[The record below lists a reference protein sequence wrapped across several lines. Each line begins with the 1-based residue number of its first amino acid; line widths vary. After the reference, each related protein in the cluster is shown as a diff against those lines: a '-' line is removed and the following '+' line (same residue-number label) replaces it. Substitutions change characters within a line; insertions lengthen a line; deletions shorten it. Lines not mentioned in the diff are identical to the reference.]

1 MKKQFK
7 NLSLGLAF
15 ISLLTVGSSSVLMA
29 AKPIKEEKIDP
40 RNPNAIKDTIVED
53 SATAIEDSST
63 STMAD
68 DPETSTIVEDS
79 AAAIEDSSTSTTA
92 DDLETST
99 IVEDS
104 ATAIEDSSTSTTADD
119 PETATI
125 VEDPSTI
132 ITINPNIFLMDSAG
146 INGLKVKC
154 GELEMMSVLGGGI
167 ECSSVPISAY
177 LGEFKIGEVS
187 QLPTD
192 GLIFTQDLLNVTRG
206 AIAHSEV
213 TKISMILQSLDE
225 DAEPLNGIALSS
237 KSLDLLYSH
246 LNASSNLESL
256 SIEDIDFIINE
267 IIASRLAE
275 DSSSKLKAVDFNTA
289 QSNLA
294 TSVAKLPALTYEE
307 RTN

>member
-15 ISLLTVGSSSVLMA
+15 ISLLTVGSSSLLMA

-40 RNPNAIKDTIVED
+40 RNPNAIKDTVVED
-53 SATAIEDSST
+53 PATAIEDSST
-63 STMAD
+63 STTAD
-68 DPETSTIVEDS
+68 DPETSIIVEDS
-79 AAAIEDSSTSTTA
+79 AAAIEDSSTSTA
-92 DDLETST
+92 DDPETST

-132 ITINPNIFLMDSAG
+132 ITISPNIFLMDSAG

>member
-1 MKKQFK
+1 MKKYFK
-7 NLSLGLAF
+7 NLTLVLAF

-40 RNPNAIKDTIVED
+40 RNPNAIKDTITE
-53 SATAIEDSST
+53 
-63 STMAD
+63 
-68 DPETSTIVEDS
+68 DPETSTIVEDPS
-79 AAAIEDSSTSTTA
+79 TTSTTV
-92 DDLETST
+92 DEPETS
-99 IVEDS
+99 
-104 ATAIEDSSTSTTADD
+104 
-119 PETATI
+119 TI

-132 ITINPNIFLMDSAG
+132 ITISPNTFLMDSAG

-154 GELEMMSVLGGGI
+154 GEVEMMTVLGGGI
-167 ECSSVPISAY
+167 ECSSLPISAY
-177 LGEFKIGEVS
+177 LGELKIGEVV

-192 GLIFTQDLLNVTRG
+192 GLIFTQDLLNQTRG

-225 DAEPLNGIALSS
+225 DAEPLNGISLSS
-237 KSLDLLYSH
+237 RSLDLLYLH

-256 SIEDIDFIINE
+256 SIEDIDSIINE

-307 RTN
+307 RTNLIN